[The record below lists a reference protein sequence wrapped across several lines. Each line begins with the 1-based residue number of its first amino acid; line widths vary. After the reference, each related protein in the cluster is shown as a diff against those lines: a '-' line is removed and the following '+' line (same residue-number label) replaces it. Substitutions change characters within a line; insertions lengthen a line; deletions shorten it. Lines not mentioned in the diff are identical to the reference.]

1 MAFNMN
7 KPVIKGTKAHSALL
21 AKAEEAKNGEVTTA
35 SQALIEAAQQFS
47 QPVERLDLDYGGEMD
62 IEIPVNLPDQ
72 NVIEEEEEE
81 QEVEEQEVEEQ
92 EVETGPS
99 EATAEGGEGEEGGEG
114 GETGNSGGG
123 AGTQEKADKKSKGR
137 AKRKEAV
144 KRVRDWINKNL
155 KPKPGGPK
163 GKRKKEGTESTQ
175 PPPPPPPPQSDVDV
189 EPRSD
194 MTKEERDATVIEPI
208 STIPPGGE
216 VGGLS
221 LITPTEPG
229 PTSNR
234 APAISAKD
242 NPKYNQNLRLE
253 GELIMSKNAGKHES
267 APGTTFNEGFTYN
280 HESDQW
286 YYANES
292 GTVHKVGDD
301 EVPLGYQIQLAE
313 QQKEEYK
320 QLQKQDREYRNLNFV
335 QRRKYQKEHPGYIP
349 PRKRGKSTINKEVSK
364 QETKAVDQTTDYS
377 NQSLN
382 DLSEKRDEKVKNNE
396 NTTEIQTEINKRL
409 EDKDADWSKKPENKK
424 VVKTKKL
431 TTREKRADYKKNKKP
446 GESQHQ
452 YNTRKLKESR
462 SSNKT
467 E

>member
-1 MAFNMN
+1 MAFKMN
-7 KPVIKGTKAHSALL
+7 KPVIEGTKAHSALL

-35 SQALIEAAQQFS
+35 SQALIEAAQQFT

-72 NVIEEEEEE
+72 NVVEEEEEE

-92 EVETGPS
+92 EVETDSS
-99 EATAEGGEGEEGGEG
+99 EETAEGVEGEE
-114 GETGNSGGG
+114 TGDGGG
-123 AGTQEKADKKSKGR
+123 DAETQEKTDKKSKGK
-137 AKRKEAV
+137 AKRKEATKKV
-144 KRVRDWINKNL
+144 LDWINKNL

-163 GKRKKEGTESTQ
+163 GERKKEDTGTGTGDDASTQ
-175 PPPPPPPPQSDVDV
+175 PPPPPPQSDVN
-189 EPRSD
+189 
-194 MTKEERDATVIEPI
+194 IEPI
-208 STIPPGGE
+208 PIAEAQPVE

-242 NPKYNQNLRLE
+242 NPKYNQNFRLE
-253 GELIMSKNAGKHES
+253 GKLILDKNAGKHES

-349 PRKRGKSTINKEVSK
+349 PRKRGKPTINKEVSK

-424 VVKTKKL
+424 VVEKKTKKL

-446 GESQHQ
+446 GESQYQ

-462 SSNKT
+462 LSNKT

>member
-1 MAFNMN
+1 MAFKMN
-7 KPVIKGTKAHSALL
+7 KPVIEGTKAHSALL

-35 SQALIEAAQQFS
+35 SQALIEAAQQFT

-72 NVIEEEEEE
+72 NVVEEEEE
-81 QEVEEQEVEEQ
+81 QEVEEREVEEQ
-92 EVETGPS
+92 EVETDSS
-99 EATAEGGEGEEGGEG
+99 EETAEGVEGEE
-114 GETGNSGGG
+114 TGDGGG
-123 AGTQEKADKKSKGR
+123 DAETQEKTDKKSKGK
-137 AKRKEAV
+137 AKRKEATKKV
-144 KRVRDWINKNL
+144 LDWINKNL

-242 NPKYNQNLRLE
+242 NPKYNQNFRLE
-253 GELIMSKNAGKHES
+253 GKLILDKNAGKHES

-349 PRKRGKSTINKEVSK
+349 PRKRGKPTINKEVSK

-377 NQSLN
+377 NQSLD
-382 DLSEKRDEKVKNNE
+382 DLAKKRDEKVKNNE

-424 VVKTKKL
+424 VVEKKTKKL

-446 GESQHQ
+446 GESQYQ

-462 SSNKT
+462 LSNKT